1 MAGKPTL
8 TVRLRRLAAMLREL
22 REAAGLSKE
31 DVSARTGINVTTL
44 YRIEMA
50 QARPQRR
57 TLGAMLDLYEVPE
70 KTREEAISLLT
81 DALKPG
87 MSQPY
92 EGAVSEI
99 YASYINFEAEA
110 LSARQYQTST
120 VPGLLQTFQYAIA
133 VIDTSMP
140 RLDSPTME
148 NRAQAR
154 MDRANNLTKD
164 EPLELWVVMD
174 EAAIRRVVGGPATM
188 VEQLNRLLDDTKRKN
203 VILQILPFDAGAHPG
218 MAGSFTLLDFRNP
231 VDPEVVYVES
241 MSLHHLVEGHSEIR
255 RFGVIFD
262 QLRAMALSPR
272 DSARLITEVRDEL
285 LAGSGLP
292 MPPAVAGRPRKT
304 S

>member
-1 MAGKPTL
+1 MAGKRTTL

-22 REAAGLSKE
+22 RETAGLSKE

-57 TLGAMLDLYEVPE
+57 TLGAMLDLYQVNE
-70 KTREEAISLLT
+70 KTREEALSLLS

-87 MSQPY
+87 MSHAY
-92 EGAVSEI
+92 EGAVSDV
-99 YASYINFEAEA
+99 YATYINFEAEA

-120 VPGLLQTFQYAIA
+120 VPGLLQTYEYAAA

-140 RLDSPTME
+140 RLDAATME
-148 NRAQAR
+148 SRAKAR
-154 MDRANNLTKD
+154 MDRAVNLSKD
-164 EPLELWVVMD
+164 DPLELWVVMD
-174 EAAIRRVVGGPATM
+174 EAAIRRVVGGPAVM
-188 VEQLNRLLDDTKRKN
+188 AGQLDRLITETKRKN

-231 VDPEVVYVES
+231 VDPELVYVES
-241 MSLHHLVEGHSEIR
+241 LAIDTLVEGHSEIR

-272 DSARLITEVRDEL
+272 DSALL
-285 LAGSGLP
+285 LAD
-292 MPPAVAGRPRKT
+292 ARAT
-304 S
+304 IAQ